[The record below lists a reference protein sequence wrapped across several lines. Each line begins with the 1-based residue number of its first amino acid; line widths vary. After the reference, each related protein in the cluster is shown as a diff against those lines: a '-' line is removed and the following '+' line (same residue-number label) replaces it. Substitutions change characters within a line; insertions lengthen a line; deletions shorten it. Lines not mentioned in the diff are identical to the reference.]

1 MHCPDITT
9 LEQAEAKLPSSVLP
23 ISGLRRGNDGALT
36 EDAKETILDGLK
48 SRGIDI
54 SDSSTKHKVV
64 TELYMLLC
72 SVNKQYQ
79 FLLKDLYRR
88 VSASEKIT
96 DEFTGIIR
104 EKNLFMLDILTISR
118 HIQISKAYDG
128 GVPFIEGWQ
137 NKQQPLTYTPDMNNM
152 SQKLERD
159 REMLDS
165 HSYEELRKHMV
176 NITMEKNN
184 VASNNLGLYGFLNLI
199 AVGMIIYVAATI
211 KS

>member
-1 MHCPDITT
+1 MQCPDIIT

-23 ISGLRRGNDGALT
+23 ISGLRRGNDGTLT
-36 EDAKETILDGLK
+36 DDAKETILDGLK

-54 SDSSTKHKVV
+54 SDTSTKQKVV
-64 TELYMLLC
+64 TELFTLLC

-79 FLLKDLYRR
+79 FLLNELYRR

-128 GVPFIEGWQ
+128 AVPFIEGWQ
-137 NKQQPLTYTPDMNNM
+137 NKQQPLTYTPDMNKM
-152 SQKLERD
+152 AQKLERD